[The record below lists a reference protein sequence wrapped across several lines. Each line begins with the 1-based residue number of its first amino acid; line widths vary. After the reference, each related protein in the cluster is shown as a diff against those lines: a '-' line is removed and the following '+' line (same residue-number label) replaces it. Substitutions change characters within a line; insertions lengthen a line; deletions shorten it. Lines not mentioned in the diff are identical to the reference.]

1 MIRRLYNYILHRK
14 PHAEGVQRSLTTP
27 DNPSQ
32 DSRPGMFGF
41 LPLSELDKA
50 RRRQIERVC
59 PLYYMGVAPVRRCRQ
74 ECQQMEQY
82 DPILLTCLTKSD
94 DALDKYDWSITV
106 KPDLDDRDSLL
117 AEAQQRT
124 ITDLCNAIVNM
135 DEAITAL
142 SQASRRHYKFL
153 QPYADSDGL
162 HLLPIDN
169 WLMCRDGYRG
179 AWGYNPNAQFGRYR
193 GETLPVP
200 LDDLILRLHPRP
212 IDMPAQMLVLNRSTT
227 LAQWDVFLEHLGT
240 PPAFFVLPADCSED
254 LRQLYIQAAARMLSA
269 ATGVI
274 DHGADIKSVP
284 VSQTS
289 VDLFDRRY
297 KVATEEIAMLPTA
310 GKLTVMPESGSG
322 TLAGGAQAGGFADWA
337 AGESSSIATVLTA
350 QLVNRVLDEYHP
362 GQPHLVEFTLSCVDK
377 TTPDKEIANAAAL
390 RAAGYDIDDA
400 EVSERT
406 GWQVTAG
413 VSSSQLY
420 AIKAAGY
427 VPQQQTMEGVVK
439 MPLQPAPQETPYTLN
454 SRRRDALTTLALHRS
469 TTLWEPARRRLE
481 EVVAHRLRDIDERL
495 ERVTL
500 ELLPLSPEEQA
511 QLALKLHVPG
521 EEEIVSTAHQLA
533 RRLQVARD
541 EGRRRAAAIDPSL
554 ATSTPARP
562 LHGAN
567 SAKSDI

>member
-41 LPLSELDKA
+41 LPLSELDKE

-59 PLYYMGVAPVRRCRQ
+59 PLDYLSVDTVRRCLQ
-74 ECQQMEQY
+74 ECQLGAYAEQQWIWEQMEQY
-82 DPILLTCLTKSD
+82 DPMLLTCLTKRD

-297 KVATEEIAMLPTA
+297 KVATEEIAMLTTA
-310 GKLTVMPESGSG
+310 GKLTVMTESGSG
-322 TLAGGAQAGGFADWA
+322 TLAGGAQADGFADWA

-439 MPLQPAPQETPYTLN
+439 MPLQPAPQETPY
-454 SRRRDALTTLALHRS
+454 
-469 TTLWEPARRRLE
+469 
-481 EVVAHRLRDIDERL
+481 
-495 ERVTL
+495 
-500 ELLPLSPEEQA
+500 LS
-511 QLALKLHVPG
+511 LIH
-521 EEEIVSTAHQLA
+521 I
-533 RRLQVARD
+533 
-541 EGRRRAAAIDPSL
+541 
-554 ATSTPARP
+554 
-562 LHGAN
+562 
-567 SAKSDI
+567 

>member
-41 LPLSELDKA
+41 LPLSELDKE

-59 PLYYMGVAPVRRCRQ
+59 PLDYLSVDTVRRCLQ
-74 ECQQMEQY
+74 ECQLGAYAEQQWIWEQMEQY
-82 DPILLTCLTKSD
+82 DPMLLTCLTKRD

-297 KVATEEIAMLPTA
+297 KVATEEIAMLTTA
-310 GKLTVMPESGSG
+310 GKLTVMTES
-322 TLAGGAQAGGFADWA
+322 A
-337 AGESSSIATVLTA
+337 
-350 QLVNRVLDEYHP
+350 
-362 GQPHLVEFTLSCVDK
+362 
-377 TTPDKEIANAAAL
+377 
-390 RAAGYDIDDA
+390 
-400 EVSERT
+400 
-406 GWQVTAG
+406 
-413 VSSSQLY
+413 
-420 AIKAAGY
+420 
-427 VPQQQTMEGVVK
+427 
-439 MPLQPAPQETPYTLN
+439 
-454 SRRRDALTTLALHRS
+454 
-469 TTLWEPARRRLE
+469 PARWRGEPRP
-481 EVVAHRLRDIDERL
+481 
-495 ERVTL
+495 TG
-500 ELLPLSPEEQA
+500 LP
-511 QLALKLHVPG
+511 
-521 EEEIVSTAHQLA
+521 T
-533 RRLQVARD
+533 
-541 EGRRRAAAIDPSL
+541 GRRANRPPS
-554 ATSTPARP
+554 PP
-562 LHGAN
+562 C
-567 SAKSDI
+567 